1 MKIIAIRIRN
11 LASLEGDTEISF
23 DQEPLRTAGIFAI
36 TGPTGAGKSTIL
48 DALCLALYAKTP
60 RYKHAETGVQ
70 VQDGANSTISQNDV
84 RGILR
89 DGTGEGFAEVDF
101 RSVDGQSYRARWVVR
116 RSRGKT
122 DGKLQDYEMALKNL
136 STGQDLPGRKTEL
149 LEKIE
154 QLVGLSFEQFTRSV
168 LLAQGDFTAFLKSA
182 KDEKAALLEKLTG
195 TDIYSKISEGVFKKY
210 GEQKEVL
217 IDLQKSLNGIAVLS
231 DDERAVIE
239 QELENLKNALP
250 LKEQQLKAL
259 DKELAWHT
267 QWRILSDKLLQAA
280 NDHDGAVAAQAAAAD
295 RTAALERIRSVQSI
309 RTTVDAL
316 DHAMD
321 QHRQAQEKFAD
332 LQQQEASLQSTLQEL
347 TQKVSK
353 AEQLFRNEE
362 QATDAAKPLL
372 LQARDLDSQLKGL
385 EEQERQLDR
394 DWMEAVKAESEH
406 TNRIGG
412 VSRLYEEADAQ
423 VKQLEAWFTD
433 NEKRRSVAEQETFIY
448 ARLDAAA
455 GWLKDVREAEGLQ
468 QQLRKEK
475 ETQHSELLKLEGERK
490 QLQEQLD
497 ALVIQLQTLRDSQS
511 AVDVDALRQE
521 AQQLEAVVE
530 DLQGAWQVWTQLY
543 ASKTAFQQIQ
553 QQQEVMQNLLEK
565 ATQNK
570 AELDKTMPD
579 LKERVLE
586 AQQKL
591 DLAKLAVT
599 SDVGRMRSLLKDEDP
614 CPVCGSTHHPF
625 VAKNEPLAELE
636 QTLQDA
642 FDKVNDTY
650 LDARTQLVACTQ
662 QIDEATNALLLLKP
676 QLETKRAMLE
686 SEEHAWAVFL
696 CRPSAERIREAD
708 RVGWFDTEVKAKK
721 DDLTKL
727 KGSIDA
733 VQRAQG
739 ELTELERKQNQ
750 WQLDIT
756 RKDSAVQ
763 ELTTKLLQQQ
773 EKLESCKQLQDR
785 TQAQLEQMKEELQPM
800 FSSDQWYD
808 NWRKDPAVFRE
819 NVRSFAAS
827 WRDKTNAL
835 QDSRLQ
841 LVNQQTLLESLTGQS
856 DGISAEVT
864 KRKEKL
870 NAVTLQLGE
879 VRAHRLIL
887 FDGAP
892 ADEVENKLEDRLK
905 AARKYAEDSKL
916 ERSEAEKKVNE
927 LGGQQ
932 VQLQKQ
938 LQSLQQQTERQRT
951 RLNEWLAALPHP
963 LLEDQLRQYLSY
975 SNDWIGTETR
985 ALQQLSDQVT
995 RMETLL
1001 GQTRRELE
1009 AHEQQRPGDRS
1020 EQELMQARKE
1030 MSDEYDREKERI
1042 AEKNVQLKNDEENRS
1057 RVGGIRVQIDAQ
1069 SVITDRWAKLNEVIG
1084 SADGKKFR
1092 QIAQEYTLDVL
1103 LGYAN
1108 VHLQMLSR
1116 RYVLERIPGT
1126 LGLQVRDQDMGDEVR
1141 TVFSLSGGESFLV
1154 SLALALGLAS
1164 LSSSQMNVES
1174 LFIDEGFGS
1183 LDPDTLNIAMDALER
1198 LHSQGRKVGVI
1209 SHVQEMTERI
1219 PVQIR
1224 VSRRQSGKSKVEVIR
1239 S

>member
-11 LASLEGDTEISF
+11 LASLEGDTEICF

-60 RYKHAETGVQ
+60 RYKHAESGIQ
-70 VQDGANSTISQNDV
+70 VQDGANSSISQNDV

-101 RSVDGQSYRARWVVR
+101 RSVDGYSYRARWIVR
-116 RSRGKT
+116 RARNRA
-122 DGKLQDYEMALKNL
+122 DGNLQGYEMALKNL
-136 STGQDLPGRKTEL
+136 STGDDLPGVKTEL

-195 TDIYSKISEGVFKKY
+195 TDIYSKISMRIFQTF
-210 GEQKEVL
+210 GEQKEAL

-239 QELENLKNALP
+239 QELERLKNALP

-267 QWRILSDKLLQAA
+267 QWRTLSDKLLEAT

-321 QHRQAQEKFAD
+321 QHRQTQEKITD
-332 LQQQEASLQSTLQEL
+332 LQQEEVSLQTTLQDI
-347 TQKVSK
+347 TKKVSE
-353 AEQLFRNEE
+353 AEQLFKNEE
-362 QATDAAKPLL
+362 QAADAAKPLL
-372 LQARDLDSQLKGL
+372 LQARDLDSQLRGL
-385 EEQERQLDR
+385 EDQGKQLDR
-394 DWMEAVKAESEH
+394 DWMEAVKSESEH
-406 TNRIGG
+406 TNRISE
-412 VSRLYEEADAQ
+412 VSRLYEQADAQ
-423 VKQLEAWFTD
+423 VKQLGAWFKD

-455 GWLKDVREAEGLQ
+455 GWLKDAREAEGLQ
-468 QQLRKEK
+468 LQLRKDQEGH
-475 ETQHSELLKLEGERK
+475 QSELLKLEGDRK
-490 QLQEQLD
+490 QLQEKLD
-497 ALVIQLQTLRDSQS
+497 ALVNQLQTLRDSQS

-521 AQQLEAVVE
+521 AQQLEAAVQ
-530 DLQGAWQVWTQLY
+530 DLQGGLQTWTLLHI
-543 ASKTAFQQIQ
+543 SMMDVRGIQ
-553 QQQEVMQNLLEK
+553 QQQEALNQTLQDAIREK
-565 ATQNK
+565 EIQGNA
-570 AELDKTMPD
+570 MPAIEE
-579 LKERVLE
+579 KVRT

-591 DLAKLAVT
+591 DQVKLAV
-599 SDVGRMRSLLKDEDP
+599 SADVERMRAQLKDEDP

-625 VAKNEPLAELE
+625 VTKNEPLAELE
-636 QTLQDA
+636 QSLQDA
-642 FDKVNDTY
+642 FDEVNELY
-650 LDARTQLVACTQ
+650 LDAHSRLAAFLQ
-662 QIDEATNALLLLKP
+662 QIEVTSKALSALEP
-676 QLETKRAMLE
+676 QLKSKQSMRTSNTAMWQSFSCKEAAEQLPE
-686 SEEHAWAVFL
+686 
-696 CRPSAERIREAD
+696 AERA
-708 RVGWFDTEVKAKK
+708 GWLETELHTKK
-721 DDLTKL
+721 DRLTLCKETIRGFDQQHQL
-727 KGSIDA
+727 
-733 VQRAQG
+733 
-739 ELTELERKQNQ
+739 LTELDRNQ
-750 WQLDIT
+750 SQYQLDIT

-763 ELTTKLLQQQ
+763 ELRIKLGQQ
-773 EKLESCKQLQDR
+773 EEKLAAGSEMLER
-785 TQAQLEQMKEELQPM
+785 TAKQLEQIQQELSPM

-808 NWRKDPAVFRE
+808 NWRKDPAGFRE
-819 NVRSFAAS
+819 YVRSFTVL
-827 WRDKTNAL
+827 WREKSSSL
-835 QDSRLQ
+835 QDSQ
-841 LVNQQTLLESLTGQS
+841 LLVSKQWTLLESLKGQS

-870 NAVTLQLGE
+870 TDVIRQLGE
-879 VRAHRLIL
+879 ARTHRSTL
-887 FDGAP
+887 FDGTP
-892 ADEVENKLEDRLK
+892 ADQVEKKLEDRLK
-905 AARKYAEDSKL
+905 AARKYAEDSRL
-916 ERSEAEKKVNE
+916 ELTEAEKKVNE

-938 LQSLQQQTERQRT
+938 LQSLQQQAEGQRT

-975 SNDWIGTETR
+975 SDDWIGTETR

-1001 GQTRRELE
+1001 AQTRRELE
-1009 AHEQQRPGDRS
+1009 AHEKQRAGDRT

-1042 AEKNVQLKNDEENRS
+1042 AEKNVQLKNDEDNRS

-1069 SVITDRWAKLNEVIG
+1069 SVVTERWAKLNEVIG

-1092 QIAQEYTLDVL
+1092 QIAQEYTLEVL